1 MTSDEIINKLKKKEI
16 APVYLLH
23 GEEPFFIDQISNYM
37 EENLL
42 AEEEKDMNEVVMYAK
57 DVDAAEVVAQA
68 KAFPFGADFRLVIL
82 KEAKDLREMEK
93 LKGYVENP
101 SPNTVLVICH
111 KYGKVKATSFTKACE
126 KTGVVFDAVGVKDW
140 ALPDWVL
147 QRARALNLNLA
158 KEEAVMLSEY
168 IGNDLSRINN
178 ELNKLKLAMPDPTMQ
193 ITCELIQKNIGISK
207 DFNIFELQ
215 DALGNR
221 NPLKSYQIALNFA
234 KKQKE
239 NPNIKTILMLYK
251 FYNKLL
257 AYHLL
262 PEKSPAALNG
272 LFGSYPKIRDNNVR
286 YALRYSQFELKRNIA
301 LLREFDAKAKGVDS
315 DMSPEELIKELIY
328 RLLN

>member
-1 MTSDEIINKLKKKEI
+1 M

-23 GEEPFFIDQISNYM
+23 GEEPFFIDQIANYM

-42 AEEEKDMNEVVMYAK
+42 AEEEKDMNQVVLYAK
-57 DVDAAEVVAQA
+57 DVDAAQVVDQA
-68 KAFPFGADFRLVIL
+68 KSFPFGSDFRLVIL
-82 KEAKDLREMEK
+82 KEAKDLKEIEK

-101 SPNTVLVICH
+101 SSTTVLVICH
-111 KYGKVKATSFTKACE
+111 KYAKLRANSAFYKACE
-126 KTGVVFDAVGVKDW
+126 KNGVVFDSVGIKDW

-147 QRARALNLNLA
+147 QRARSLNLNLA
-158 KEEAVMLSEY
+158 KDEAVMLSEY
-168 IGNDLSRINN
+168 IGNDLSRIDN
-178 ELNKLKLAMPDPTMQ
+178 ELNKLKLAIPDSNVQ
-193 ITCELIQKNIGISK
+193 ITRELIQKNIGMSK
-207 DFNIFELQ
+207 EYNIFELQ

-221 NPLKSYQIALNFA
+221 NALKSYQIALNFA
-234 KKQKE
+234 KNQKE

-262 PEKSPAALNG
+262 PEKSPAALAA
-272 LFGSYPKIRDNNVR
+272 LFGNYPKIRENNLR
-286 YALRYSQFELKRNIA
+286 YANRYSQFELKRNIA

-315 DMSPEELIKELIY
+315 DMGPEELIKELVY